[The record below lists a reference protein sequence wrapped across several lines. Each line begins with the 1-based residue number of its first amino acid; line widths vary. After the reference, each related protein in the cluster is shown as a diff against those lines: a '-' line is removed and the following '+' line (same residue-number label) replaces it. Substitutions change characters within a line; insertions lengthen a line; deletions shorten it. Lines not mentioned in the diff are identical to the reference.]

1 MKTSL
6 TEMSVIEDFTP
17 VMAVIEDLP
26 PGKGAYSILHS
37 KKGRLLKTT
46 LPERAVIEDFTPGK
60 GGY

>member
-6 TEMSVIEDFTP
+6 PE
-17 VMAVIEDLP
+17 MAVIEDLP

-37 KKGRLLKTT
+37 RKGRLLKTT

>member
-6 TEMSVIEDFTP
+6 TEMAVIEDFTP
-17 VMAVIEDLP
+17 PVIEDLP

-37 KKGRLLKTT
+37 RKGRLLKTT